1 MKSYKKQIKKELKKT
16 LSLVSKLKK
25 STIKNHEDNMMSIF
39 NEVNSVKNI
48 VKFMVEQKNK
58 KEKEVKKDLE
68 TV

>member
-25 STIKNHEDNMMSIF
+25 STIKNHEDSVLSLF

-48 VKFMVEQKNK
+48 VKFMVEQKNNK
-58 KEKEVKKDLE
+58 LTESEV
-68 TV
+68 